1 MKSYKKGIYP
11 INNRNKENK
20 IESFL
25 GLGSGILEAGPLVA
39 GANPEKIIK
48 TENLE
53 ENAHLDIGI
62 ISFLSWIGLYI
73 VCFVFLFQ
81 SKTEYL
87 AWIFAV
93 IVKFLFP
100 ITWIMDVMEYPMSN
114 YKGYMLG
121 CIVVG
126 FVLEL
131 VALIITL
138 ITNSITQSRLKDYQ
152 NKKDNKDDRE
162 GEKQRTIYDELNN
175 FFSGLLAEIISF
187 PYWLASYLRGSN
199 NTSGKFSNKDF
210 YVNDRIGFFNEIIK
224 KLFTTTAVLLIAVVT
239 NYFVDEVNIEQ
250 DRKENPHSEMGSNI
264 HWWISLIPVK
274 LEQFDIFWQKMIAA
288 IGIDP
293 FFKFFCLFCIGFC
306 AFFFGIFIRL
316 IPTYSKF
323 GVNYVERQTNRD
335 NYCTNN
341 PNDKKCKD
349 KKGKTYTSAV
359 FNNPDVTGY
368 INKSFRKDI
377 DDNKEEAVHAKFL
390 EKNGLEGYIL
400 HLKYDVVNMPK
411 IYNNE
416 WGPINLPG
424 LVGFFMSM
432 AVIIIWCFLY
442 YILSINLDF
451 SIVDLILF
459 NGKTEL
465 YTLGS
470 YFFYIMCVVLFL
482 ITFLGCFFTL
492 NNNVFDSN
500 NGHSTDSVVMFLLSF
515 FFALVGTPVVALC
528 YEFIARLIKAFQPKM
543 PIISELLDNNFY
555 KYVFY
560 AFIALSFLALLF
572 GTYGAGVDKK
582 NGNWLYN
589 QGANKSI
596 RAFVAA
602 IISII
607 FGWFTAFSSYF
618 KMFSFLLNVIS
629 FPIRNIVFALGPI
642 TILALSITQL
652 ALAEKVKKVPGKVV
666 GK

>member
-1 MKSYKKGIYP
+1 MKSSKKGTYP
-11 INNRNKENK
+11 INNRNK

-25 GLGSGILEAGPLVA
+25 GLGSGILEAGPLIA
-39 GANPEKIIK
+39 GAKPEKNFK
-48 TENLE
+48 PEDLE
-53 ENAHLDIGI
+53 TNAHLDIGTV
-62 ISFLSWIGLYI
+62 SFLSWIGLYI
-73 VCFVFLFQ
+73 VCFVYLFQ
-81 SKTEYL
+81 SNTEYL
-87 AWIFAV
+87 AWIFSL
-93 IVKFLFP
+93 IVNVLFP
-100 ITWIMDVMEYPMSN
+100 ITWMMDVMEYPISN
-114 YKGYMLG
+114 YKIYMLG
-121 CIVVG
+121 CVIVG
-126 FVLEL
+126 FIIEL

-138 ITNSITQSRLKDYQ
+138 ITNSKVQSNIKKNQ
-152 NKKDNKDDRE
+152 NDKDRE
-162 GEKQRTIYDELNN
+162 NTDSGENKTIYDEFNN

-187 PYWLASYLRGSN
+187 PYWFTSYWRGN
-199 NTSGKFSNKDF
+199 KNTSTKFAKTDF
-210 YVNDRIGFFNEIIK
+210 YVNSRIGFFNEIIK
-224 KLFTTTAVLLIAVVT
+224 KLFTTTAVLSIAVVA
-239 NYFVDEVNIEQ
+239 NYFLDEVNIEH

-264 HWWISLIPVK
+264 HWWISLVPVK
-274 LEQFDIFWQKMIAA
+274 VEQFDVFWQKIIAA
-288 IGIDP
+288 IGMDP

-306 AFFFGIFIRL
+306 SFFFGIFIRL
-316 IPTYSKF
+316 IPTFSTF
-323 GVNYVERQTNRD
+323 GVKYVETQTIRD
-335 NYCTNN
+335 EFCRNN
-341 PNDKKCKD
+341 TDINEPKCQEN
-349 KKGKTYTSAV
+349 GTQYMPTL
-359 FNNPDVTGY
+359 FNTVDLSGN
-368 INKSFRKDI
+368 INQKFAKDI
-377 DDNKEEAVHAKFL
+377 DDNKEEAVQAKFL
-390 EKNGLEGYIL
+390 ENNGLQGYIL

-411 IYNNE
+411 IYNND

-442 YILSINLDF
+442 YIFSIRLKF

-459 NGKTEL
+459 NGKSES
-465 YTLGS
+465 YILGS
-470 YFFYIMCVVLFL
+470 YSFYLGIIGLFL
-482 ITFLGCFFTL
+482 ITFLGCFYTL

-528 YEFIARLIKAFQPKM
+528 YEFIARLIKIFSPDM
-543 PIISELLDNNFY
+543 PIISELLLDNNNY

-560 AFIALSFLALLF
+560 AFMALSFLSLLF
-572 GTYGAGVDKK
+572 GTYGAGIDKK

-596 RAFVAA
+596 RAFVAT

-618 KMFSFLLNVIS
+618 KMFTFLLNVIS

-652 ALAEKVKKVPGKVV
+652 ALAEKVKKIPGKVV